1 MTCLDAHGQP
11 KAAYDSKGTADFFL
25 KKRLRANPTL
35 DLRVYRCPEC
45 GKWHMTHQPDREKES
60 AA

>member
-1 MTCLDAHGQP
+1 MTCLDANG
-11 KAAYDSKGTADFFL
+11 KEKSAYESKGTAERF
-25 KKRLRANPTL
+25 KQKRLRANPTL

-45 GKWHMTHQPDREKES
+45 GKWHMTSRPDRNEE

>member
-1 MTCLDAHGQP
+1 MTPCLDAHGQP
-11 KAAYDSKGTADFFL
+11 KAAYESKGTADFFL

-45 GKWHMTHQPDREKES
+45 GKWQ
-60 AA
+60 